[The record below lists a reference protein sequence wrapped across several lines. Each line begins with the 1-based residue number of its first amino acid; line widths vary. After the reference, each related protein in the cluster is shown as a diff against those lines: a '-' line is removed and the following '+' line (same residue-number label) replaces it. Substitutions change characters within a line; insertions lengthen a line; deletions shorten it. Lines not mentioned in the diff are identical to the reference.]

1 MDRKHLY
8 EIRISEVTCHV
19 MIRDIK
25 INISANQHAKAKLEF
40 DLLDSNEA
48 DKLFEQVSGEKV
60 TVVCREEVI
69 FCGKCVS
76 IQVSNKDKAE
86 LELISSSIMLDKN
99 MKKKSYQDIQM
110 TWEQI
115 MSHAISLCGGI
126 LEYNSVK
133 GNPNM
138 PVIQYAET
146 TWEFIRRLASKV
158 NTMIYPDYKYG
169 KSKIFVGLPEGKN
182 IEISSFLKKSV
193 FDDNYWLKHEY
204 DKEKY
209 LSDFVY
215 YEVWSYE
222 NYEIGTIVNVDK
234 TKMHILEKRIETING
249 DLAFIY
255 RMGSPEMVCLDTYD
269 NKKFAGMTIQ
279 GTVLNVEKETVKLH
293 FEFDKEQS
301 VSTAYPYSWTP
312 ESGNTMYLM
321 PKVGTIVNLFFMNE
335 NEESALAISCIREN
349 GKSHSKLQ
357 SVDNRYLTNETGKQI
372 YLKPKE
378 MGFINEE
385 TNEGISILDNDKIQL
400 ETSNNISIISNKKLC
415 ISAKDIIIS
424 TPNEFLAKKI
434 YL

>member
-8 EIRISEVTCHV
+8 EIKIREVTCHI
-19 MIRDIK
+19 MMRDIK
-25 INISANQHAKAKLEF
+25 IDISANQHAKAKLKF
-40 DLLDSNEA
+40 DLLDSSEA
-48 DKLFEQVSGEKV
+48 CKLLEQVSREKV
-60 TVVCREEVI
+60 TVVCQGEVT
-69 FCGKCVS
+69 FCGKCAS
-76 IQVSNKDKAE
+76 IQVSNKDKVE
-86 LELISSSIMLDKN
+86 LELISSSIMLDRN

-115 MSHAISLCGGI
+115 MNNAISLCDGI

-138 PVIQYAET
+138 PVIQYSET

-169 KSKIFVGLPEGKN
+169 KNKICVGMPNGRN
-182 IEISSFLKKSV
+182 IEISSFLKKLV
-193 FDDNYWLKHEY
+193 FDEKYWLKHEY
-204 DKEKY
+204 DNEKY
-209 LSDFVY
+209 LTEFIC

-222 NYEIGTIVNVDK
+222 NYEIGTIVSIDN
-234 TKMHILEKRIETING
+234 TKRYILEKRIEIING
-249 DLAFIY
+249 DLVFIY
-255 RMGSPEMVCLDTYD
+255 RIGSPKMVCLDEYD

-279 GTVLNVEKETVKLH
+279 GTVLNVENETVKLQ

-335 NEESALAISCIREN
+335 SEESALAISCIREN

-378 MGFINEE
+378 MGFINEA

-400 ETSNNISIISNKKLC
+400 ETTNNISIISNKKFY
-415 ISAKDIIIS
+415 ISAKNIFIS